1 MEFSIINKTI
11 TLVGKRCSGKS
22 YMLKHILQ
30 YEANHFA
37 KIFCICPTELVN
49 HFYSDIIPSNC
60 IYETYDEEWAEK
72 LITKL
77 TIANCNK
84 KPEEQK
90 KVLLILDDLIA
101 DINIHQSKTLRI
113 IYSRGRHI
121 GLSVILTTQY
131 LNSLSP
137 LIRNNSDYVF
147 VGQQN
152 RASVELLQQQFQS
165 GDINKKEFMEM
176 YYRNTTDYNFL
187 LINCN
192 SVKDTDLNS
201 IYGVIKTPD
210 EELDIE
216 IEEYEEPEPKP
227 KPKPESVWGSLFGEK
242 EERKPRDDFIP
253 RHNRKI
259 KYIKGIK
266 PIIRPAFEYSDV

>member
-1 MEFSIINKTI
+1 MDFSIINKTI

-30 YEANHFA
+30 YEADKFA
-37 KIFCICPTELVN
+37 KIFCICPTECVN
-49 HFYSDIIPSNC
+49 HFYSDMIPSNC
-60 IYETYDEEWAEK
+60 IYETYDEEWADK

-77 TIANCNK
+77 TIANSNK
-84 KPEEQK
+84 KPEDQK

-113 IYSRGRHI
+113 VYSRGRHI

-137 LIRNNSDYVF
+137 LIRNNSDYVL

-165 GDINKKEFMEM
+165 GDINKKEFMDM
-176 YYRNTTDYNFL
+176 YYRCTTDFNFL
-187 LINCN
+187 IINCN

-201 IYGVIKTPD
+201 IYGVIKTP
-210 EELDIE
+210 EKEMNIE
-216 IEEYEEPEPKP
+216 IEVLEEPEEKP
-227 KPKPESVWGSLFGEK
+227 KPVSVWSSLFGEEK
-242 EERKPRDDFIP
+242 ERKVRDDFIP
-253 RHNRKI
+253 RHNKTI
-259 KYIKGIK
+259 KYITGIK
-266 PIIRPAFEYSDV
+266 PIIRPAF